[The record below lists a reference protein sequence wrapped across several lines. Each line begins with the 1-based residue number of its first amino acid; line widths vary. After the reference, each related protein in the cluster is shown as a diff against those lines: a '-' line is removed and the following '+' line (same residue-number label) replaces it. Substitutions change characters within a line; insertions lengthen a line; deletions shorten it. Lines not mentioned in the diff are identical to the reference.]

1 MVKDHGRAFKMSQS
15 TSEAYGHL
23 RNAAWHYLSIDD
35 DGGEGALLGAAC
47 LDVEDAFEKAEV
59 IPQLVQDAGSAE
71 AAIKASLASLEDG
84 SGPLVPALREALA
97 ELAGRAGVR

>member
-1 MVKDHGRAFKMSQS
+1 MVKNHGRDFTMSQS

-35 DGGEGALLGAAC
+35 DGGEGVFLGAAC

-59 IPQLVQDAGSAE
+59 IPELVQDEGSAE
-71 AAIKASLASLEDG
+71 AAIKAALASLEDG
-84 SGPLVPALREALA
+84 NGPLVPALREALA
-97 ELAGRAGVR
+97 DLAVRAGLR